1 MFSLF
6 RRCEKK
12 NLRNYTRQQ
21 IEQFLAVYDEDKF
34 VLLGRIAD
42 LSIGGMCVIS
52 EVNIPLGNVVK
63 LAIEI
68 PRDNDEPEMLWLR
81 CESVW
86 QQTDEKNDLCKIG
99 FRFIGVSPAN
109 INKIQ
114 AITGQQRF

>member
-12 NLRNYTRQQ
+12 NLRNYTRQEV
-21 IEQFLAVYDEDKF
+21 EQFLAVYDEDKF

-52 EVNIPLGNVVK
+52 EVSIPLGNVVK

-68 PRDNDEPEMLWLR
+68 PRDNADVETLWVR

-86 QQTDEKNDLCKIG
+86 QHVDEKNDLCKIG
-99 FRFIGVSPAN
+99 FRFMGVSPDN
-109 INKIQ
+109 IKKIQ
-114 AITGQQRF
+114 GVIGRQKF